1 MDINMTLVG
10 QSFVCHILVAAACT
24 AWYARRSSAHTTGSA
39 LLVIFAWLIPFLGVL
54 CLTVF
59 LIASTNLSTS
69 GKQVSPPANI
79 L

>member
-1 MDINMTLVG
+1 MDINITLLG
-10 QSFVCHILVAAACT
+10 QLFVFHILVAAACT
-24 AWYARRSSAHTTGSA
+24 AWYARRPSAHTTGGA

-59 LIASTNLSTS
+59 LIASTSLRTS